1 MACFLKKMD
10 KSQNFRIKI
19 AETVKANCLALNY
32 DKTVIAKRIIFY
44 SSFLKKMSEKLKI
57 NFFV

>member
-1 MACFLKKMD
+1 MD

-19 AETVKANCLALNY
+19 ALTVKANRLALNY

-57 NFFV
+57 NFFL

>member
-1 MACFLKKMD
+1 MD

-19 AETVKANCLALNY
+19 AETVKANRLALNY
-32 DKTVIAKRIIFY
+32 KTVIAKRIIFY

-57 NFFV
+57 NFFL